1 MTHLAP
7 EIEAFVRVVERG
19 SFAAVA
25 YDTGYTS
32 SGVSRMVSRLEERLS
47 AKLFFRSTR
56 HLSLTPEGETFLPR
70 ARSILEAIEIASG
83 ELSDAAG
90 TPRGQIRVNCGTAF
104 ANHKLAPV
112 VAEFQARFPS
122 ISLNIA
128 VTDQRVDPIAGQAD
142 VTIRV
147 GDLADSSLLSIPLG
161 TVTRVLAASP
171 AYLAKHG
178 EPQSA
183 QELHDHNCLLLSG
196 FPHQAAWPFRENG
209 KANTVSVSG
218 SLTSDS
224 AETLL
229 HAALAGAGIIR
240 LGDFL
245 GADALDTGRL
255 VPILTE
261 AHDPVEQPIT
271 ALVQPGRQSVPRIRA
286 LLDFLKS
293 KYRPRVLG
301 P

>member
-1 MTHLAP
+1 MPHLAP
-7 EIEAFVRVVERG
+7 EIAAFVQVVERG

-25 YDTGYTS
+25 SETGYTS
-32 SGVSRMVSRLEERLS
+32 SGISRMISRLEDHLG

-56 HLSLTPEGETFLPR
+56 QLSLTPEGETFLPR

-83 ELSDAAG
+83 ELLDVAAA
-90 TPRGQIRVNCGTAF
+90 PRGHIRLNCGTAF

-112 VAEFQARFPS
+112 LPEFAELYPH
-122 ISLNIA
+122 ISLDIA
-128 VTDQRVDPIAGQAD
+128 VTDQRIDPVAGQAD

-147 GDLADSSLLSIPLG
+147 GELADSSLVAVPLG
-161 TVTRVLAASP
+161 IVARIIAASP
-171 AYLAKHG
+171 AYLAARG
-178 EPQSA
+178 EPKTA
-183 QELHDHNCLLLSG
+183 HDLLNHNCLLLSG
-196 FPHQAAWPFRENG
+196 FPHQANWPFREDG
-209 KANTVSVSG
+209 KAMMIAVRG
-218 SLTSDS
+218 RFTSDS

-245 GADALDTGRL
+245 GEQALATGQL

-261 AHDPVEQPIT
+261 THDPVEQPIT
-271 ALVQPGRQSVPRIRA
+271 ALVQTGRQSVPRIRA

-293 KYRPRVLG
+293 KS
-301 P
+301 